1 VVNSGASI
9 FVAGRLLGSDV
20 GEVVSDTPLGWRR
33 NLSCWKRDR
42 GGCVF
47 VCLEASAASVPV
59 WRSPI
64 YKRKLAAQLLAGAVY
79 MYMRGIYVYAWIFI
93 YNNRA
98 NKTKERCTIT
108 YKLYLIAGPVG
119 MQQAG
124 RCAPW
129 A

>member
-1 VVNSGASI
+1 MVNSGASI

-47 VCLEASAASVPV
+47 VCLCV
-59 WRSPI
+59 WKRAQRAFPYGVALYI
-64 YKRKLAAQLLAGAVY
+64 YKKKKLAAQLLAGAVY

-98 NKTKERCTIT
+98 NKTKREKREKKRDAQLPINFT
-108 YKLYLIAGPVG
+108 
-119 MQQAG
+119 
-124 RCAPW
+124 
-129 A
+129 